1 MPTRRDFLRVS
12 SLSTIGAAVVPGV
25 SEAAAQGPA
34 RRVVPV
40 PPSIAALQSMK
51 GQEKPITNEERV
63 ARIERA
69 RQLMARH
76 KMDAIA
82 MMGGT
87 SLVYFSNISWW
98 NSERLFLMILP
109 AKGAPFYVCP
119 AFEEERAQ
127 EQIAAGPLGGK
138 ADIRTWQEDEDP
150 YALVAAGLKD
160 RGIAA
165 GRLGIEEKTFFN
177 FADGVALAAPALKV
191 VNATPVTAG
200 CRMVKDAHEIA
211 LMRFANQVTL
221 RAYAAAFAS
230 LEDGMTQGDFSALV
244 SQAHARLGFQGS
256 AGAQVGIYS
265 ALPHGSVTPQVVR
278 EGSIILIDGGC
289 SVEGY
294 RSDISRTF
302 VLGKATGKMKQV
314 FEIVHRAQ
322 TAAVKA
328 ARPGLPLEAVDAAA
342 RQVITEAGYGPGFKY
357 FTHRLGHGIG
367 MDGHEWPYLVKHNM
381 FGPEKS
387 LVLAPGMTFSDEP
400 GVYIRGEF
408 GVRLEDD
415 MVITPDGADLF
426 TPQSESI
433 EDPFK
438 GVL

>member
-1 MPTRRDFLRVS
+1 MTSRREFLRLSSVS
-12 SLSTIGAAVVPGV
+12 AAAAAIPGV
-25 SEAAAQGPA
+25 ASAQAPA
-34 RRVVPV
+34 
-40 PPSIAALQSMK
+40 PSLPAPIAALKPMR
-51 GQEKPITNEERV
+51 GQEKPITNGERL

-69 RQLMARH
+69 RRLMAEHRI
-76 KMDAIA
+76 DAIA

-87 SLVYFSNISWW
+87 SLIYFSNISWW

-109 AKGAPFYVCP
+109 AKGDPFYVCP

-150 YALVAAGLKD
+150 YALVATGLKD

-165 GRLGIEEKTFFN
+165 GRLGFEEKTFFN
-177 FADGVALAAPALKV
+177 FANGVALAAPALKIV
-191 VNATPVTAG
+191 DGNPITAG
-200 CRMVKDAHEIA
+200 CRMVKDAHEIE

-221 RAYAAAFAS
+221 KAYAAAFAS
-230 LEDGMTQGDFSALV
+230 LQDGMTQGQFSALV

-256 AGAQVGIYS
+256 AGAQVGVYS
-265 ALPHGSVTPQVVR
+265 ALPHGSITPQVIR

-302 VLGKATGKMKQV
+302 VLGKATDKMKQV
-314 FEIVHRAQ
+314 FAIVHRAQ
-322 TAAVKA
+322 TAAVKT
-328 ARPGLPLEAVDAAA
+328 ARPGLPLDAVDAAA
-342 RQVITEAGYGPGFKY
+342 RKVISDAGYGPAFKY

-367 MDGHEWPYLVKHNM
+367 MDGHEWPYLAKNNM
-381 FGPEKS
+381 FGWTKS
-387 LVLAPGMTFSDEP
+387 LELVPGMTFSDEP
-400 GVYIRGEF
+400 GIYIRGEF

-415 MVITPDGADLF
+415 MVITPTGAELF